1 MLPFSSLKGRTT
13 FWAYLPVRK
22 TQKKSGLICY
32 YCGRAFG
39 SRFKGK
45 YTIQT
50 LKESFGSDLAQLQLF
65 QHWGGMAVTIMVNAG
80 TINVTIHW
88 GTEEEAKQVI
98 QRQIAEL
105 KIEDPTDMI
114 MGEEEYKKEHG
125 DISGRIVSSTASRCQ
140 HSVHRSLLRYLDS
153 QFSLLIDSISLVSEL
168 GPYLPLLRDSESAWS
183 CIRAS
188 TSVPDQARIC
198 ASSFRATYVA
208 RLFLQCWLPNRAD
221 ATSGPR
227 PLPFRRT
234 GEPTD

>member
-1 MLPFSSLKGRTT
+1 MLPFSSLKGRTIL
-13 FWAYLPVRK
+13 WAYPPVRK
-22 TQKKSGLICY
+22 ARKSSGLICY

-65 QHWGGMAVTIMVNAG
+65 QHWRGMAVTIMVNAG

-114 MGEEEYKKEHG
+114 MSEEEYKKEHG

-140 HSVHRSLLRYLDS
+140 HSVHPLSSPSSGLLECMELYSCFHFCARPSTNLC
-153 QFSLLIDSISLVSEL
+153 FFISRHVCCQTFPWML
-168 GPYLPLLRDSESAWS
+168 GA
-183 CIRAS
+183 
-188 TSVPDQARIC
+188 
-198 ASSFRATYVA
+198 
-208 RLFLQCWLPNRAD
+208 
-221 ATSGPR
+221 
-227 PLPFRRT
+227 
-234 GEPTD
+234 